1 MDINFTL
8 NWMLLEMH
16 IGSKYANLMNSILL
30 AEIHSY
36 EGD

>member
-1 MDINFTL
+1 
-8 NWMLLEMH
+8 MLLEMH

-30 AEIHSY
+30 AEINSY